1 MSDVDDF
8 TELVDF
14 VPDRVDLVGKA
25 ANGTEILVAKS
36 AEGEPMGL
44 FEPDFVRQLVAK
56 AEADAPEAFV
66 PGADPITVSGSV
78 AAVADMMARVHGAAV
93 RKAEAPADVAKAQM
107 STADINDL
115 PDSAFAHIE
124 PGGKK
129 DAEGKTTPRDLR
141 HYPVHDEAHAKD
153 ALGRAQAQIEG
164 GKPDGKRIAQAA
176 MPKIKAA
183 ARKFGVAVTKAFGD
197 PSDPGSPAWEG
208 QDAAAAHA
216 AIEQILACLPGVQA
230 LAQREGAEVG
240 NGHTEDLCDVMELQ
254 EVQDLLTCAAK
265 KLAGF
270 KVGEMLAAG
279 QAVTKAQ
286 DAPTPPAAAAAPAPK
301 ENTVDQTTTE
311 VAKAEDAAAA
321 DTSTVQPISKAAAL
335 AALGFSEA
343 QLLELGAQAVL
354 KAAQSGPDAATQT
367 TGAAGAPADTART
380 IPGTDTVQA
389 PAQPPASD
397 DVAKAQANDLVA
409 ALTQALAPVVKQVSD
424 LATQVNDQQTRVEK
438 AMQRPDDRK
447 SPALNGATGA
457 TQLAE
462 RNHADSPVN
471 SPEFKAVLKAVNE
484 LPEGE
489 VRESAQAA
497 VGIAAIKARFGHA
510 G

>member
-36 AEGEPMGL
+36 ADGEPVGL
-44 FEPDFVRQLVAK
+44 FEPEFVRELVAK
-56 AEADAPEAFV
+56 AEAEEGAAAPTPV
-66 PGADPITVSGSV
+66 TLSGSP
-78 AAVADMMARVHGAAV
+78 AAVADLMRRMRSAPV
-93 RKAEAPADVAKAQM
+93 RKAEM
-107 STADINDL
+107 STADINEL

-129 DAEGKTTPRDLR
+129 DAEGKTTPRNLR

-183 ARKFGVAVTKAFGD
+183 AKKFGVAVTKAFGD
-197 PSDPGSPAWEG
+197 PTDPGSPAWEG
-208 QDAAAAHA
+208 QDAESAHA
-216 AIEQILACLPGVQA
+216 AIQQILGCIPAVQA

-279 QAVTKAQ
+279 QTVTKAQ
-286 DAPTPPAAAAAPAPK
+286 PPAPAPAATAATSPK
-301 ENTVDQTTTE
+301 ENTVDTTTTTE
-311 VAKAEDAAAA
+311 VAKAEGTAATGTEQAQPQ
-321 DTSTVQPISKAAAL
+321 TQPISKAAAL

-354 KAAQSGPDAATQT
+354 KAAQAGQDAATQT
-367 TGAAGAPADTART
+367 TGAAGAPADTARV
-380 IPGTDTVQA
+380 IPGTGTVQA

-409 ALTQALAPVVKQVSD
+409 ALTQALAPVVKQVGD
-424 LATQVNDQQTRVEK
+424 LATQVNAQQTRVEK
-438 AMQRPDDRK
+438 AMQRPDDRIT
-447 SPALNGATGA
+447 PALNGATGA
-457 TQLAE
+457 PQLAE
-462 RNHADSPVN
+462 RNHANSPVN